1 MRVLANKPIDF
12 LVKWHVPLLVFLG
25 VSSTL
30 VIKGG
35 YTYWCLFL
43 SILGL
48 YHVAR
53 NPRFLLSTLRREDM
67 DGSFAWLLGCFFL
80 SSILSIFIYA
90 FHGYSIG
97 GFQSVLPFLVYPFFI
112 SIISKENFL
121 TPIFLC
127 GSATA
132 ALGATFF
139 ALIQIFYLGEARAFG
154 HINPITFG
162 DTCLIFST
170 ACIIG
175 FIELG
180 VPGKV
185 DRFKI
190 ILFVGGLSGLIGS
203 ILSGSKGGWLS
214 LITIYTYWIW
224 RSTSKAA
231 TKKRYLLPV
240 AIVFITLV
248 FYFLIPDH
256 IVKNRIASGWNGL
269 ITYLETGEV
278 TEGSVSIRLELWKVG
293 IRIFLESPLV
303 GSGDFYTH
311 LRRIELAQSGEYP
324 QMVADIRTFDNEY
337 VNRLA
342 AEGLIGLA
350 STLLIFAGPL
360 LAFNK
365 FRKSS
370 IDTVRALALI
380 GMALPVLYFEFG
392 LSVSIYGTN
401 AFRQVYAS
409 WSILL
414 LSLIAAELRIHR
426 KPSISGS
433 T

>member
-1 MRVLANKPIDF
+1 MKVLSTQPLNF
-12 LVKWHVPLLVFLG
+12 LVKWGVSFLIFLG

-30 VIKGG
+30 VVKGG
-35 YTYWCLFL
+35 YTYWCLLL
-43 SILGL
+43 SILGAF
-48 YHVAR
+48 HIAR

-80 SSILSIFIYA
+80 SSLLSIFIYA
-90 FHGYSIG
+90 FHGYSLG
-97 GFQSVLPFLVYPFFI
+97 GFQSVLPFLVYPLLI
-112 SIISKENFL
+112 SIISKEDFL
-121 TPIFLC
+121 TPIFLY

-132 ALGATFF
+132 AIGAAVF
-139 ALIQIFYLGEARAFG
+139 ALIQIFYFGEARASG

-175 FIELG
+175 FIELE
-180 VPGKV
+180 VPGRI
-185 DRFKI
+185 DRFKM

-203 ILSGSKGGWLS
+203 IMSGSKGGWLS

-224 RSTSKAA
+224 RTTSKA
-231 TKKRYLLPV
+231 TPRKRYLLAA
-240 AIVFITLV
+240 AIVVITLA
-248 FYFLIPDH
+248 FYNLIPDH
-256 IVKNRIASGWNGL
+256 IVKHRIVNGWNGL
-269 ITYLETGEV
+269 ITYLETGKV

-293 IRIFLESPLV
+293 IQIFLESPLV

-311 LRRIELAQSGEYP
+311 LRRIELAQSGEYS
-324 QMVADIRTFDNEY
+324 QMVVDIRTFDNEY

-360 LAFNK
+360 IAFNK

-414 LSLIAAELRIHR
+414 LSLISAELRIHR
-426 KPSISGS
+426 KPSISS
-433 T
+433 SR

>member
-1 MRVLANKPIDF
+1 MRVMTTKLLGLLA
-12 LVKWHVPLLVFLG
+12 KWHIPLIVFLG

-30 VIKGG
+30 VVKGG
-35 YTYWCLFL
+35 YTYWCLLL
-43 SILGL
+43 SILGT
-48 YHVAR
+48 YHIAR
-53 NPRFLLSTLRREDM
+53 NPTFFLNTLRQEDM
-67 DGSFAWLLGCFFL
+67 GFSFSWLLGCFLL

-90 FHGYSIG
+90 FHGYSLG
-97 GFQSVLPFLVYPFFI
+97 GFQSVLPFLVYPLLI
-112 SIISKENFL
+112 SIVSRENSL
-121 TPIFLC
+121 TPVFLC

-132 ALGATFF
+132 ALGAAVF
-139 ALIQIFYLGEARAFG
+139 ALIQIFYFGEGRASG

-175 FIELG
+175 FIELE
-180 VPGKV
+180 VPGKI
-185 DRFKI
+185 DRFKL
-190 ILFVGGLSGLIGS
+190 ILFIGGLSGLIGS
-203 ILSGSKGGWLS
+203 IMSGSKGGWLS

-224 RSTSKAA
+224 RTISKA
-231 TKKRYLLPV
+231 TPRKRYLLAA
-240 AIVFITLV
+240 AIVVITLAL
-248 FYFLIPDH
+248 YDLIPDH
-256 IVKNRIASGWNGL
+256 IVKHRIVSGWNGL
-269 ITYLETGEV
+269 VTYLETGKV

-293 IRIFLESPLV
+293 VRIFLESPLV

-311 LRRIELAQSGEYP
+311 LRRIELAQSGEYS

-350 STLLIFAGPL
+350 STLLVFAGPL
-360 LAFNK
+360 VAFNR

-370 IDTVRALALI
+370 IDSVRTLALI

-414 LSLIAAELRIHR
+414 LSLIAAELRIHG
-426 KPSISGS
+426 KPSIS
-433 T
+433 

>member
-1 MRVLANKPIDF
+1 VKALITQPINL
-12 LVKWHVPLLVFLG
+12 LVKWHIPLLVFLG

-30 VIKGG
+30 VVKGG

-43 SILGL
+43 SILGV
-48 YHVAR
+48 YNIAR
-53 NPRFLLSTLRREDM
+53 NPILFLNTLRRTDM
-67 DGSFAWLLGCFFL
+67 NGSFIWLLGCFL
-80 SSILSIFIYA
+80 ASSILSIFIYA
-90 FHGYSIG
+90 FHGYSLG
-97 GFQSVLPFLVYPFFI
+97 GFQSVLPFLVYPLFI
-112 SIISKENFL
+112 SVIAKENFL
-121 TPIFLC
+121 APIFLC
-127 GSATA
+127 SAATA
-132 ALGATFF
+132 AIGAALF
-139 ALIQIFYLGEARAFG
+139 ALVQTFYLGEPRAFG

-175 FIELG
+175 FIELEA
-180 VPGKV
+180 PYRN
-185 DRFKI
+185 DRLKI
-190 ILFVGGLSGLIGS
+190 FLFVGGLSGLTGS
-203 ILSGSKGGWLS
+203 LLSGSKGGWLS
-214 LITIYTYWIW
+214 LITIYTYWVW
-224 RSTSKAA
+224 RSTSNTTAR
-231 TKKRYLLPV
+231 KRYFLV
-240 AIVFITLV
+240 AAIVV
-248 FYFLIPDH
+248 FTIIFYHLIPDH

-269 ITYLETGEV
+269 ITYLETGKV
-278 TEGSVSIRLELWKVG
+278 TDGSVSIRLELWKVG
-293 IRIFLESPLV
+293 MRIFLESPLV

-311 LRRIELAQSGEYP
+311 LRRVELAQNGTYS

-350 STLLIFAGPL
+350 STLLIFVGPL
-360 LAFNK
+360 VAFNK

-380 GMALPVLYFEFG
+380 GMAIPVLYFEFG

-414 LSLIAAELRIHR
+414 LSLIAAELRIHCKLSQ
-426 KPSISGS
+426 KP
-433 T
+433 